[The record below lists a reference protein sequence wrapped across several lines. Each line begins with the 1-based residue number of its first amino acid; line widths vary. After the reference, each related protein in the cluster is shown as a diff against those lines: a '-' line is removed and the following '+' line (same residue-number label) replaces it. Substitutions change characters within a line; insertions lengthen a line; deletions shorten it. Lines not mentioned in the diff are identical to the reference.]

1 VIDMT
6 LILTFLL
13 ALAAGGALV
22 TGRIRA
28 QRKPRTPLDDV
39 LKLAKIERRRWRPMQ
54 LALRLSG
61 VPLNDVTIPE
71 NWPKLLLPGLRMIWH
86 TTLRDRS
93 ELYQGDAIFNIDSS
107 QRASE
112 NYAGIGAIGTDGWDQ
127 FEKIRRVPYGGF
139 DPNFEQTLKHK
150 TFAKGLMVLRELLED
165 NLYPQAGIP
174 KDLTQQVVALADS
187 AALFREKA
195 AADTFNNAFTDS
207 GLDSA
212 GWSVAG
218 PDGVGLVSTA
228 HPLSPSNTS
237 TTQSNEFTLPLTAAN
252 LTTVKNSMRRWTDDK
267 GDIVA
272 VHPDTLI
279 VPVALEDQ
287 ANLINNTEFVIGS
300 ANNDRNPHYN
310 KWNVIVWPFLKD
322 DDAWFVVDSR
332 LMKQFL
338 VWLDRVK
345 PEWQATE
352 DFDTIMAKYRGYMR
366 FSRGWITWQWV
377 AGSNAS

>member
-1 VIDMT
+1 MT
-6 LILTFLL
+6 PNLLIITI
-13 ALAAGGALV
+13 ATAVAVALV
-22 TGRIRA
+22 AQRIRA
-28 QRKPRTPLDDV
+28 ARKPHTVLDDV
-39 LKLAKIERRRWRPMQ
+39 LILARIERRRWRPMQ
-54 LALRLSG
+54 RALRLAG
-61 VPLNDVTIPE
+61 VPLNDVILPE

-86 TTLRDRS
+86 TVLRDRS
-93 ELYQGDAIFNIDSS
+93 ELYHGDEIFNIDTS
-107 QRASE
+107 QKAAES
-112 NYAGIGAIGTDGWDQ
+112 YAGIGAIGTDGWDQ
-127 FEKIRRVPYGGF
+127 FEKFRKVPYGGF
-139 DPNFEQTLKHK
+139 DPNFEQTLRHK
-150 TFAKGLMVLRELLED
+150 TFSKGLMVLREMLED
-165 NLYPQAGIP
+165 NLYPEAGIP
-174 KDLTQQVVALADS
+174 KSLSQQVAALADS

-228 HPLSPSNTS
+228 HPLSPNNLTQ
-237 TTQSNEFTLPLTAAN
+237 TQSNEFTLALTPAN
-252 LTTVKNSMRRWTDDK
+252 LTTVKTAMRKWTDDK

-310 KWNVIVWPFLKD
+310 KWNVIVWPYLRD

-366 FSRGWITWQWV
+366 FSRGWITWQWI